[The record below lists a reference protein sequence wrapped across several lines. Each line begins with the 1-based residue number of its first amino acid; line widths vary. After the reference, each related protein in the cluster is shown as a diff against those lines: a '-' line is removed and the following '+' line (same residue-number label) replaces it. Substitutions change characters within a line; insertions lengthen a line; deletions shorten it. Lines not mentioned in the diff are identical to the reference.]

1 MHDIAWCHNTFSGLR
16 ARNLTV
22 TSHDVCKRSVEY
34 EEQSLMA
41 VWMRMLTS
49 GSVCGSRHG
58 TTLTSW
64 SDRGKVKSNTSVSLN
79 NQSCKCVGYLFQ
91 ISPMCLCCSLPSCNI
106 ANVGTLYFIL
116 LCLWILAFS
125 VLVFLIYSL
134 VLLWMLWNF
143 TWNVQQ
149 RWSPFISIWC
159 GLFLYKCNPMYKKC
173 KLSFDSSTLLM
184 MNWNTPGQISISN
197 SQFFFFVL
205 F

>member
-1 MHDIAWCHNTFSGLR
+1 M
-16 ARNLTV
+16 

-49 GSVCGSRHG
+49 GSVCGRRHG

-106 ANVGTLYFIL
+106 ANVSTLYFIL

-125 VLVFLIYSL
+125 VTGFSNL
-134 VLLWMLWNF
+134 F
-143 TWNVQQ
+143 TGSALNALDFYMRYTAEVV
-149 RWSPFISIWC
+149 
-159 GLFLYKCNPMYKKC
+159 
-173 KLSFDSSTLLM
+173 TLHKYIV
-184 MNWNTPGQISISN
+184 WFT
-197 SQFFFFVL
+197 FV
-205 F
+205 